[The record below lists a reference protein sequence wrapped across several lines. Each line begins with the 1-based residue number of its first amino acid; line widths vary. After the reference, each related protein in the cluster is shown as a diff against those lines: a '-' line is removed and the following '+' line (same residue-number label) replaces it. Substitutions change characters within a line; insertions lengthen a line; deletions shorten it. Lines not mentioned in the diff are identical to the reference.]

1 MREFDAIVI
10 GVGGMGSATVYHLAR
25 RGWKVLGL
33 EQYDIPNEMGSSHGV
48 SRMIRL
54 AYHEDPSYVP
64 LLYRAY
70 ELWHQLEN
78 VAGEKLLVTTGCVRG
93 GVGTNRLLEGSLATV
108 QEHHLPYRMLSG
120 PEVNRE
126 WPGYQLPEDAEMLYE
141 QQGGFVLSERC
152 IVSHVSGALEMGAEV
167 HGREAA
173 VDWEPTAGGGV
184 VVTTD
189 KDTYTARRLL
199 VTAGAWAGKV
209 APAVAEHAV
218 PERQVLGWFAP
229 YRPELF
235 KPETFPVFG
244 MEVEEG
250 RFYGFPSYGITRVSS
265 WGCSTIFASRWIR
278 TTMDREPNARD
289 EAALR
294 QFTER
299 YFPEAAGPT
308 LALKTCMF
316 TNTPDEHF
324 IIDTLGEHPQVSVA
338 AGFSGHGFKFCSVV
352 GEIMADLAEHG
363 TTDARHRA
371 CSGYPDLTA
380 RPARWSGCWWPWEAP
395 SASCTALRRE
405 SARGTL
411 FRGRYS
417 VRHAGG
423 ERGRFFCTGVS
434 GDRVY

>member
-10 GVGGMGSATVYHLAR
+10 GLGGMGSATVYHLAR
-25 RGWKVLGL
+25 RGWRVLGL

-70 ELWHQLEN
+70 DLWHQLEN
-78 VAGEKLLVTTGCVRG
+78 LAGEKLLVNTGCVRG
-93 GVGTNRLLEGSLATV
+93 GVGSGRLLEGSLKTV
-108 QEHHLPYRMLSG
+108 RQHLLPYRLLSG

-126 WPGYQLPEDAEMLYE
+126 WPGYQLPEEAEMLYE
-141 QQGGFVLSERC
+141 PQGGFVLSERC
-152 IVSHVSGALEMGAEV
+152 IVAHAAAAMELGAEV

-173 VDWEPTAGGGV
+173 LQWEPTAGRGV
-184 VVTTD
+184 VVTTE
-189 KDTYTARRLL
+189 KGNYSARRLII
-199 VTAGAWAGKV
+199 TAGAWAGKMV
-209 APAVAEHAV
+209 PEVSRYAI

-229 YRPELF
+229 FRPELF
-235 KPETFPVFG
+235 RPDSFPVFG

-250 RFYGFPSYGITRVSS
+250 RFYGFPSYGIPGFKLGMFNHFREQTDPDD
-265 WGCSTIFASRWIR
+265 
-278 TTMDREPNARD
+278 MNREPNARD

-324 IIDTLGEHPQVSVA
+324 IIDTLPEHPQVSVA

-352 GEIMADLAEHG
+352 GEIMADLAEQGRTEHDIG
-363 TTDARHRA
+363 
-371 CSGYPDLTA
+371 
-380 RPARWSGCWWPWEAP
+380 
-395 SASCTALRRE
+395 
-405 SARGTL
+405 L
-411 FRGRYS
+411 FRL
-417 VRHAGG
+417 
-423 ERGRFFCTGVS
+423 GRFEAL
-434 GDRVY
+434 